1 METEAN
7 RCKPKER
14 YKKRIDASRRKD
26 IKDRIEK
33 KVKKAKSGAP
43 GSRER
48 LTRCPIAVK
57 ASNPVK
63 PRIKKNFCP

>member
-1 METEAN
+1 MQADAS
-7 RCKPKER
+7 RRDSKVWKL
-14 YKKRIDASRRKD
+14 KRIDASRRKD

-48 LTRCPIAVK
+48 LTR
-57 ASNPVK
+57 
-63 PRIKKNFCP
+63 

>member
-1 METEAN
+1 MQA
-7 RCKPKER
+7 
-14 YKKRIDASRRKD
+14 DASRRKD